1 MDLHFLQILIHSKT
15 IEKNKAEGEDN
26 LVTTDICKIIARE
39 LGVKEKQVEATV
51 RLFDEGNTVPFI
63 ARYRKEVTGELNEEY
78 IRNIQERLQY
88 LRNLIK
94 RQEEILASIEEQGK
108 MTPEL
113 HTAIVSTAKLQE
125 LEDLYL
131 PFKPKKRTRAQ
142 IAREKGL
149 QPLADILLAQ
159 EITAGDPL
167 TIAAAYID
175 SDKEVPTP
183 EDALAGAMDIIAETV
198 AEKAD
203 IRAAIR
209 KQLWNSAELS
219 TELAVPESE
228 AKEVL
233 NYKEHHELIKRIP
246 SHRILA
252 INRGE
257 KKELLKVHM
266 LAAHDTNIDLI
277 ARQIITRSS
286 IFAKILQDAIADGYK
301 RLLFPALEREIRSLL
316 TENAE
321 KQAIRVFGL
330 NLKQLLLQPPLA
342 GHVIMGL
349 DPGYR
354 TGCKMA
360 IVNQNGTTLETGALY
375 ITMSEAQRDKAADT
389 VLTAIKKH
397 NVTLISIGNG
407 TASYETEE
415 FVANLINE
423 HQLNVHYH
431 ITNEAGASVY
441 SASKLAKDE
450 LPDLDVSLR
459 GAVSIARRIQDP
471 LAELVKIDPK
481 SIGVGQYQ
489 HDVNQKELE
498 NTLTAV
504 VESSVN
510 HVGVDLNTASIELLK
525 HVSGINAGVAKN
537 IVGFRDEHGSFTNRA
552 QLLKVPR
559 LGPSAFT
566 QCAGFLRLAQGNNPL
581 DNTPVHP
588 ESYSLAEAVLGEL
601 GFTLTDLAERNNL
614 QVLQAKIMLAD
625 PVKLAAKL
633 KAGEPTIRDI
643 LAALAKPGRD
653 PREDLPAPMTRKNVV
668 KLSDITPGTIV
679 KGTVH
684 NVTDFGVFV
693 DFGIKTNGL
702 IHRSE
707 LSHKPFRHPLDIVSV
722 GDIVECIVL
731 SVDEARGR
739 IALSLKQVPKQ
750 A

>member
-1 MDLHFLQILIHSKT
+1 MQLTEITAL
-15 IEKNKAEGEDN
+15 
-26 LVTTDICKIIARE
+26 IARE
-39 LGVKEKQVEATV
+39 LGIRPQQVAATAK
-51 RLFDEGNTVPFI
+51 LLDEENTVPFI
-63 ARYRKEVTGELNEEY
+63 ARYRKEVTGELNEEQ
-78 IRNIQERLQY
+78 IRSVMERLQY

-113 HTAIVSTAKLQE
+113 MGAITATTKLQD

-131 PFKPKKRTRAQ
+131 PFRPKKRTRAQ

-149 QPLADILLAQ
+149 EPLAELILAQ
-159 EITAGDPL
+159 EMIDGDPL
-167 TIAAAYID
+167 VLAAAYLNPE
-175 SDKEVPTP
+175 KEINTP
-183 EDALAGAMDIIAETV
+183 ETALAGAMDVIAESV
-198 AEKAD
+198 SERAD
-203 IRAAIR
+203 IRAQLR
-209 KQLWNSAELS
+209 KQLWTNSEIA
-219 TELAVPESE
+219 TKLAVPEE
-228 AKEVL
+228 EGKEFL
-233 NYKEHHELIKRIP
+233 NYKEYHEPVKRMP

-252 INRGE
+252 VNRGE
-257 KKELLKVHM
+257 KKGVLKVH
-266 LAAHDTNIDLI
+266 LQTDHDANTALI
-277 ARQIITRSS
+277 VRQTKKGAS
-286 IFAKILQDAIADGYK
+286 IFSDLLLTAITDGYK
-301 RLLFPALEREIRSLL
+301 RLLFPALEREIRSQL

-330 NLKQLLLQPPLA
+330 NLRQLLLQPPLA
-342 GHVIMGL
+342 GHVAIGL

-354 TGCKMA
+354 TGCKVA
-360 IVNQNGTTLETGALY
+360 VVSPTGRVLETGAIY
-375 ITMSEAQRDKAADT
+375 ITMSDAQREKAAE
-389 VLTAIKKH
+389 VLLAAIRRH

-415 FVANLINE
+415 FVARLIQTHN
-423 HQLNVHYH
+423 LNVHYL
-431 ITNEAGASVY
+431 IANEAGASVY
-441 SASKLAKDE
+441 SASKLAKEE

-498 NTLTAV
+498 KTLSTV
-504 VESSVN
+504 VESGVN
-510 HVGVDLNTASIELLK
+510 HVGVELNTASVELLK
-525 HVSGINAGVAKN
+525 YVSGINASVAKN
-537 IVGFRDEHGSFTNRA
+537 IVSFRDQHGSFASRS

-559 LGPSAFT
+559 LGQASFT
-566 QCAGFLRLAQGNNPL
+566 QCAGFLRLAGSDHPL

-588 ESYSLAEAVLGEL
+588 ESYALAEAILGKL
-601 GFTLTDLAERNNL
+601 GYSLKNL
-614 QVLQAKIMLAD
+614 QNKETLRLIQEKAAVAD
-625 PVKLAAKL
+625 VSRLAAEL
-633 KAGEPTIRDI
+633 AAGEPTVRDI

-653 PREDLPAPMTRKNVV
+653 PREDLPAPLTRKNIV
-668 KLSDITPGTIV
+668 KLSDLMPGSVV

-693 DFGIKTNGL
+693 DIGIKTNGL

-722 GDIVECIVL
+722 GDIIDCMIL

-739 IALSLKQVPKQ
+739 IALSLKQVPKE
-750 A
+750 